1 MMREIHQPLA
11 LNLFFAVQSTKKT
24 APKSADAAQQTD
36 YSRDRAS
43 RIPALK
49 MTSRYRV
56 TCSASPGIAV
66 RSSPQCPVSCR
77 TSVTSSYAEQVIA
90 WNRFGI
96 RFYVEAEQMRMLS
109 VSGEESTEELLKQ
122 CREQCSCVV
131 K

>member
-49 MTSRYRV
+49 MIFNLIY
-56 TCSASPGIAV
+56 
-66 RSSPQCPVSCR
+66 SC
-77 TSVTSSYAEQVIA
+77 
-90 WNRFGI
+90 I
-96 RFYVEAEQMRMLS
+96 RDFLMI
-109 VSGEESTEELLKQ
+109 
-122 CREQCSCVV
+122 
-131 K
+131 